1 MAFERPYPPQEERKK
16 VTKYLRK
23 WVDGFRK
30 SCQKVPF
37 LTSHKWRKL
46 LFPRTSVAKVYRGAT
61 TTFKKKEIPLVTLE
75 SEEPMDYTS
84 ESEASSFRDWEDTEP
99 VDIGDQ
105 GTVCSDISPPGRLSQ
120 ADFDLQSELDNMSK
134 DPIPT
139 EEEQIAQAMAL
150 HDIMK
155 ETDEGIALED
165 AAAIGRA
172 AAGAVVQNNARAQQG
187 QGTSAMSDSSAN
199 QSVQSSVRS
208 HPPGLTENPPPGLY
222 GVVPP
227 DQQRPHQSTG
237 VQMGD

>member
-1 MAFERPYPPQEERKK
+1 M
-16 VTKYLRK
+16 
-23 WVDGFRK
+23 
-30 SCQKVPF
+30 S
-37 LTSHKWRKL
+37 
-46 LFPRTSVAKVYRGAT
+46 KVYRGAT

-150 HDIMK
+150 HDISQ
-155 ETDEGIALED
+155 EPSSWLNRESFSRPVWCGST
-165 AAAIGRA
+165 RPT
-172 AAGAVVQNNARAQQG
+172 
-187 QGTSAMSDSSAN
+187 TSQPIN
-199 QSVQSSVRS
+199 
-208 HPPGLTENPPPGLY
+208 
-222 GVVPP
+222 
-227 DQQRPHQSTG
+227 
-237 VQMGD
+237 